1 MIDYEERKCFTCRY
15 IKVDQDED
23 PCRDCFAFDAWEEMK
38 PKTAAEVIYDWERR
52 TFNGNST
59 KC

>member
-1 MIDYEERKCFTCRY
+1 MSDEKDCMTCQFLKTDEKEE
-15 IKVDQDED
+15 
-23 PCRDCFAFDAWEEMK
+23 PCKRCFAWDQWEEMK

-52 TFNGNST
+52 TFDGNST